1 MWIAEPPSTSF
12 HGRQQRGFHDAAL
25 HLPVNSRSR
34 TAMTMRFRR
43 ATLVTLVATL
53 TLTACS
59 GSDVVV
65 ETESGPLG
73 ATLSAEGTA
82 VTVTLTNTGDEEI
95 KVVRP
100 TVTPNFVVFIVTDS
114 TGAELQYRGIYAEL
128 KPLGPA
134 GFATLA
140 PGETTSHEF
149 DLTDLYG
156 LGTGTYEVTAEYRN
170 AALGSHEGT
179 SALIFE
185 PNEGIAAAP
194 ITIEVP

>member
-1 MWIAEPPSTSF
+1 
-12 HGRQQRGFHDAAL
+12 
-25 HLPVNSRSR
+25 
-34 TAMTMRFRR
+34 MTMQIRR
-43 ATLVTLVATL
+43 ATLVLVATL

-73 ATLSAEGTA
+73 ATLSAEGAA
-82 VTVTLTNTGDEEI
+82 VTVTLANTGDEGI

-100 TVTPNFVVFIVTDS
+100 AATPNFVLFIVTDD
-114 TGAELQYRGIYAEL
+114 TGEELQYQGIYAEL

-156 LGTGTYEVTAEYRN
+156 LETGSYEVAAEYRN

-185 PNEGIAAAP
+185 PNEGIVAVP

>member
-1 MWIAEPPSTSF
+1 MTP
-12 HGRQQRGFHDAAL
+12 RL
-25 HLPVNSRSR
+25 YLPVNSRSR

-43 ATLVTLVATL
+43 ATLVTLFATL

-73 ATLSAEGTA
+73 ATLSTEGAA
-82 VTVTLTNTGDEEI
+82 VTVTLTNTGDEGI

-100 TVTPNFVVFIVTDS
+100 TVTPNFVLFVVTD
-114 TGAELQYRGIYAEL
+114 GAGEEMQYQGTYAEL

-134 GFATLA
+134 GFVTLA
-140 PGETTSHEF
+140 PGEATSHEF
-149 DLTDLYG
+149 DLIELYG
-156 LGTGTYEVTAEYRN
+156 LDAGSYEVTAEYRN
-170 AALGSHEGT
+170 PALGSHEGT
-179 SALIFE
+179 SGLVFE
-185 PNEGIAAAP
+185 PGEGIAAES